1 MLELLD
7 REFKTTMTNRLKAL
21 IEKADMFRQMSNVSR
36 EIKTVNQN
44 AIIEM
49 KNVFVDRL
57 DTAKG
62 RISELED
69 RSKNC

>member
-21 IEKADMFRQMSNVSR
+21 IEKADMFIRMSNVSR

-69 RSKNC
+69 RSKNY

>member
-7 REFKTTMTNRLKAL
+7 REFKTTMTNRSKAL
-21 IEKADMFRQMSNVSR
+21 IEKADMFIRMSNVSR

-49 KNVFVDRL
+49 KNVFVVRL

>member
-7 REFKTTMTNRLKAL
+7 RKFKTTMTNRLKAL
-21 IEKADMFRQMSNVSR
+21 IEKADMFIWTGSVSR

-44 AIIEM
+44 AVIEM

-57 DTAKG
+57 NTAKE
-62 RISELED
+62 RIHELED
-69 RSKNC
+69 R

>member
-7 REFKTTMTNRLKAL
+7 REFKATMTNRLKVL
-21 IEKADMFRQMSNVSR
+21 IEKADMFIRMGNVSR

-44 AIIEM
+44 AVIEM

-57 DTAKG
+57 NTAKE
-62 RISELED
+62 RIHELED
-69 RSKNC
+69 R

>member
-7 REFKTTMTNRLKAL
+7 REFKTTMTNWLKAL
-21 IEKADMFRQMSNVSR
+21 IEKADMFIRMSNVSR

-44 AIIEM
+44 AVIEM

-57 DTAKG
+57 DTAKE

-69 RSKNC
+69 G